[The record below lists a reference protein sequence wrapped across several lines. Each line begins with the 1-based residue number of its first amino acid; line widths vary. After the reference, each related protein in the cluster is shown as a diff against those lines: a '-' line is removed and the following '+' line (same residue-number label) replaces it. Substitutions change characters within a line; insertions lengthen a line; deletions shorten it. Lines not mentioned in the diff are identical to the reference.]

1 MSDDEFGLLRKMNSN
16 DREDLVLTAMERLIP
31 RCEPRKLLALIWR
44 VWDEKP
50 IEDVAA
56 RLGVTPGTITKW
68 CASASE
74 QLRPI
79 IVELLKVKAAG

>member
-1 MSDDEFGLLRKMNSN
+1 MSDDENSLLRKMNSS

-56 RLGVTPGTITKW
+56 RLGVTPGTVTKW
-68 CASASE
+68 CASATE
-74 QLRPI
+74 HLRPI
-79 IVELLKVKAAG
+79 ILDLLKVKADG

>member
-1 MSDDEFGLLRKMNSN
+1 MSDDENGLLRKMNSS
-16 DREDLVLTAMERLIP
+16 DREDLVLTALERLIA

-50 IEDVAA
+50 IEEVAA

-74 QLRPI
+74 ELKPI
-79 IVELLKVKAAG
+79 IVDLLKVSTAG